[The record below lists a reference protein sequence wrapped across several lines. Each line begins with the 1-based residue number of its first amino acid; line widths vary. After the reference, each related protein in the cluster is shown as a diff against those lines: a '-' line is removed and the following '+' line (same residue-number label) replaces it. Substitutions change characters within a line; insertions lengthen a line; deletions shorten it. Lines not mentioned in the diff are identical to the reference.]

1 MRNIK
6 IRNLICVTLGT
17 ILLIGCADSK
27 EININGKN
35 IIVEPYGWM
44 NESEMKNDSVIYKVN
59 AGNVVW
65 SIIGVETV
73 IIPIFLTGNSLYEPV
88 RKK

>member
-1 MRNIK
+1 MK
-6 IRNLICVTLGT
+6 KNLITIALLALLTSCANPKVIEIDGKKVT
-17 ILLIGCADSK
+17 
-27 EININGKN
+27 
-35 IIVEPYGWM
+35 VEPYGWA
-44 NESEMKNDSVIYKVN
+44 NELAVKNDSVVYQVS

-73 IIPIFLTGNSLYEPV
+73 IAPVWLTGYYLYEPV